1 MSHHYRK
8 LSLGQGLSLC
18 IFGLLAGLVFLLVA
32 PRIKFFPGQVLL
44 LLGSWVF
51 FWFFSHDLAHHI
63 IGRIV
68 RVDFRYYFLGRSA
81 ITKLKLPFV
90 SRLARS
96 IPILSLKVDKPSLE
110 GLSQIR
116 IGLMYSAGT
125 FASMLVPFLVL
136 PVALSI
142 QMLLGVFFAL
152 LTLANLLF
160 TIYFSSRAG
169 DLSRAH
175 KSPDRII
182 PFEIIMSQNRLISLH
197 YRSRVDNILY

>member
-1 MSHHYRK
+1 
-8 LSLGQGLSLC
+8 
-18 IFGLLAGLVFLLVA
+18 VFLLVA

-68 RVDFRYYFLGRSA
+68 RIDFRYYFLGRSA
-81 ITKLKLPFV
+81 ITKLKLPVV
-90 SRLARS
+90 SGLARK

-110 GLSQIR
+110 GLSRTR

-136 PVALSI
+136 PVAFSI
-142 QMLLGVFFAL
+142 QTLLGVFFAI

-169 DLSRAH
+169 DLSRAR
-175 KSPDRII
+175 KSPDIGLS
-182 PFEIIMSQNRLISLH
+182 PSKS
-197 YRSRVDNILY
+197 